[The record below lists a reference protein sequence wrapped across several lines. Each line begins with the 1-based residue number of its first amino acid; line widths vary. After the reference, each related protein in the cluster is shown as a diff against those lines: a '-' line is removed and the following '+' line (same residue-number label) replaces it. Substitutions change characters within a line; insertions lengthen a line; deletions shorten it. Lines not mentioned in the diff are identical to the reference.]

1 MPDMNR
7 FKTAEEYY
15 CARFH
20 EMGHSTGHKSRLNRD
35 AIQQVS
41 FSSHA
46 YSEEELVAE
55 FCAAMLCGK
64 AGIAK
69 SIIENSAAY
78 IKSWSRKLNPEM
90 LILGSREAR
99 KAFEYVIGESAAEE
113 EAA

>member
-35 AIQQVS
+35 AIQQVN
-41 FSSHA
+41 FASHA

-64 AGIAK
+64 AGIAM
-69 SIIENSAAY
+69 STIENSAAY
-78 IKSWSRKLNPEM
+78 IKGWASKLKPEI
-90 LILGSREAR
+90 LVLGSRAAR
-99 KAFEYVIGESAAEE
+99 KAFECIVGEAAAEE
-113 EAA
+113 VAA